1 MKKTILLIIISNL
14 LLISCNSFRDSA
26 GVNRKVIDEYAVI
39 ENPPLVI
46 PPNFDLLP
54 PEQMKSKDIKD
65 TDSELAKEILFG
77 LEDTNNQTNSENSLI
92 SEIIRE
98 TKADE
103 VDEDIRETINQDFA
117 GEKSTINDETQFK
130 SEDEINEAINTTEK
144 KDKSKTNKSIKEK
157 KKKRF
162 FFFQKLMQIK
172 YFNTNFETINNKVS
186 HDNKIADII
195 SNLPAINMFSE

>member
-1 MKKTILLIIISNL
+1 MNKIIFLIIISNL
-14 LLISCNSFRDSA
+14 FLISCNSIRDSA
-26 GVNRKVIDEYAVI
+26 GVNRKVIDEYTVI

-54 PEQMKSKDIKD
+54 PEQMESKDIKD
-65 TDSELAKEILFG
+65 IDSELAKEILFG
-77 LEDTNNQTNSENSLI
+77 LEDTNNQKNSENSLI

-98 TKADE
+98 TEADE
-103 VDEDIRETINQDFA
+103 ADKNIREIINQDFA

-144 KDKSKTNKSIKEK
+144 KDKSKTKKSTNKK

-162 FFFQKLMQIK
+162 FFF
-172 YFNTNFETINNKVS
+172 
-186 HDNKIADII
+186 
-195 SNLPAINMFSE
+195 

>member
-1 MKKTILLIIISNL
+1 MKKIIFLIIISNL
-14 LLISCNSFRDSA
+14 FLISCNSIRESA
-26 GVNRKVIDEYAVI
+26 GVNRKVIDEYSVI

-46 PPNFDLLP
+46 PPDFDLLP
-54 PEQMKSKDIKD
+54 PEQMESKDIKD

-98 TKADE
+98 TEADE

-144 KDKSKTNKSIKEK
+144 KDKSKTKKSTNEK

-162 FFFQKLMQIK
+162 FFF
-172 YFNTNFETINNKVS
+172 
-186 HDNKIADII
+186 
-195 SNLPAINMFSE
+195 

>member
-1 MKKTILLIIISNL
+1 MKKIVLLILISNFFL
-14 LLISCNSFRDSA
+14 LSCNSVRNSA
-26 GVNRKVIDEYAVI
+26 GVNRKVIDEYAVV

-46 PPNFDLLP
+46 PPNFNLLP
-54 PEQMKSKDIKD
+54 PEQMASKDIEY
-65 TDSELAKEILFG
+65 TESELAKEILFG

-103 VDEDIRETINQDFA
+103 VDEDIREIINQDFA

-144 KDKSKTNKSIKEK
+144 KDKTKTNKSIKEK

-162 FFFQKLMQIK
+162 FFF
-172 YFNTNFETINNKVS
+172 
-186 HDNKIADII
+186 
-195 SNLPAINMFSE
+195 

>member
-1 MKKTILLIIISNL
+1 MKKIIFLIIILNL
-14 LLISCNSFRDSA
+14 FLISCNTVRESA
-26 GVNRKVIDEYAVI
+26 GVNRKVLDEYSVI

-46 PPNFDLLP
+46 PPDFDLLP
-54 PEQMKSKDIKD
+54 PEQMESKDIKD

-98 TKADE
+98 TEADE

-144 KDKSKTNKSIKEK
+144 KDKNKTNKSIKEK

-162 FFFQKLMQIK
+162 FFF
-172 YFNTNFETINNKVS
+172 
-186 HDNKIADII
+186 
-195 SNLPAINMFSE
+195 

>member
-1 MKKTILLIIISNL
+1 MKKIIFLIIISNL
-14 LLISCNSFRDSA
+14 FLISCNSIRESA
-26 GVNRKVIDEYAVI
+26 GVNRKVLDEYAVI

-54 PEQMKSKDIKD
+54 PEQMESKDIKD

-77 LEDTNNQTNSENSLI
+77 LEDNNNQTDSENSLI
-92 SEIIRE
+92 SEIIQE
-98 TKADE
+98 TKANE
-103 VDEDIRETINQDFA
+103 VDSDIRETINQDFA

-144 KDKSKTNKSIKEK
+144 KDKTKTNKSTKEK

-162 FFFQKLMQIK
+162 FFF
-172 YFNTNFETINNKVS
+172 
-186 HDNKIADII
+186 
-195 SNLPAINMFSE
+195 